1 MHSEEKLNLGLINS
15 FFYHNLNFNKI
26 TVSARWHQ
34 MSGNIFDKLSEP
46 DFVNELVKMSSI
58 DEIKSF
64 LISND
69 EKLEE
74 REANE
79 LSSEIF
85 SIISGLKKMDEKQLE
100 QIAGGLLGINPKNAI
115 FALQGVANSA
125 NAYVEKKAAEK
136 ELDAAT
142 GEFDK
147 KQGDT
152 AKIDQERQNILEQ
165 RKKCEIIYGVSFAA
179 MASLGALAI
188 LKIVRSAGHQKD

>member
-1 MHSEEKLNLGLINS
+1 
-15 FFYHNLNFNKI
+15 
-26 TVSARWHQ
+26 
-34 MSGNIFDKLSEP
+34 MSGNIFDRLSEP

-64 LISND
+64 LISHD

-100 QIAGGLLGINPKNAI
+100 QIAGGLVGINLKNNAI

-142 GEFDK
+142 SEFDK

-165 RKKCEIIYGVSFAA
+165 RKKCEIIYGMSFAA